1 MLPFYKKYS
10 RTIFDIGLLVLTVY
24 LFMLLFSYIYG
35 IAKPIFWAFI
45 IFMIIEP
52 FARFLNRRGMKKMIA
67 TTISTMLLILVLAG
81 IVTTAGFVFTNQ
93 ITAFSKKI
101 PEYTV
106 SIQDKIAAFTS
117 DLQNE
122 MSTLSPEVIEKTQD
136 YIAKVTSDIMT
147 FLKKLIDMM
156 FNGITSFSTRMMS
169 TIINLGI
176 GLILAFF
183 LSIEIET
190 WKRIAREKTPST
202 FKTAFEFLREN
213 VIKGIVTYIKAQLK
227 LVSLTFIMILASL
240 MLLGIKNAFAIAM
253 ICAVLDILPILGVS
267 TFFVP
272 WIIYLFIVGDTSL
285 AFWLTGILALILIV
299 RQILEPKITGE
310 SLGVSAFTMLCAMII
325 SLSLFGVMG
334 LILSPILIILV
345 KALYE
350 QGYLQQWIRM
360 PAEEYPLDQL
370 EDSTDQTK

>member
-106 SIQDKIAAFTS
+106 SIQDKIAEFTS

>member
-10 RTIFDIGLLVLTVY
+10 RTIFDIALLVLTAY
-24 LFMLLFSYIYG
+24 LFMLLFSFIYG

-52 FARFLNRRGMKKMIA
+52 FARFLNRRGMKKIIA

-81 IVTTAGFVFTNQ
+81 IVTTAGFAFTTQ
-93 ITAFSKKI
+93 ITGFSKKL

-106 SIQDKIAAFTS
+106 IVQDKIADFTS
-117 DLQNE
+117 DLQSE
-122 MSTLSPEVIEKTQD
+122 MSTLSPEIIEKTKE
-136 YIAKVTSDIMT
+136 YIAKITSDIMN

-156 FNGITSFSTRMMS
+156 FNAITSFSTRMMN

-176 GLILAFF
+176 ALILAFF
-183 LSIEIET
+183 LSIEIDT

-202 FKTAFEFLREN
+202 FKIAFEFLREN
-213 VIKGIVTYIKAQLK
+213 VIKGLVTYIKSQLK
-227 LVSLTFIMILASL
+227 LVSITFVMILVPL

-253 ICAVLDILPILGVS
+253 ICAVLDLLPILGVS

-272 WIIYLFIVGDTSL
+272 WIIYLFIIGDNTL
-285 AFWLTGILALILIV
+285 ALWLIGILAVIIII

-325 SLSLFGVMG
+325 SLSLFGIIG
-334 LILSPILIILV
+334 LILSPVLIILV

-350 QGYLQQWIRM
+350 QGYLQKWIHM
-360 PAEEYPLDQL
+360 PAEEYPMERL